1 MKSPNKRSQCV
12 KIDRCCEVG
21 KEEMVNATKSSG
33 NLLGMR
39 SVRLNKIVQLL
50 YLC

>member
-1 MKSPNKRSQCV
+1 M
-12 KIDRCCEVG
+12 KIDGCCEVG
-21 KEEMVNATKSSG
+21 QGEMVNATKSSG
-33 NLLGMR
+33 NLLGLR